1 MILDWYAITLGSL
14 QNLWQGFIGFLPSL
28 VGSLLIFFIGW
39 IISAAVGRLVGDIL
53 KRLNFNKI
61 FEKGNWDEALA
72 KAGIKVDAAAFIGSI
87 FKWSLVI
94 VFLLASVEVLGLT
107 QLAGFLKDVLAYLP
121 NVVVA
126 SLIFVVAVV
135 IADISEKVLRALVE
149 TTQVGYGHIVGV
161 IVRWSIWIFAL
172 IAILMQ
178 LGVAP
183 MLLQTVLTGLVAL
196 VVVAGGLA
204 FGLGGKDIAAEL
216 LQDLKRKLKG

>member
-1 MILDWYAITLGSL
+1 MILDWYAITLQSL
-14 QNLWQGFIGFLPSL
+14 QDLWQGFLGFLPSV
-28 VGSLLIFFIGW
+28 VGALLIFFIGW
-39 IISAAVGRLVGDIL
+39 MISVTVGKLVGDIL

-72 KAGIKVDAAAFIGSI
+72 KAEIKVDAAAFIGSI

-94 VFLLASVEVLGLT
+94 VFLLAAVEVLGLT

-126 SLIFVVAVV
+126 SLIFVVAVI
-135 IADISEKVLRALVE
+135 IADIAEKILRALVE

-178 LGVAP
+178 LGIAP
-183 MLLQTVLTGLVAL
+183 MLLQTVLTGVIAL
-196 VVVAGGLA
+196 FVIAGGLA
-204 FGLGGKDIAAEL
+204 FGLGGKDMAAEIL
-216 LQDLKRKLKG
+216 SDLKRKLKG

>member
-1 MILDWYAITLGSL
+1 MILDWYAVTLDSL
-14 QNLWQGFIGFLPSL
+14 QDLWQGFLGFLPSV
-28 VGSLLIFFIGW
+28 VGALLIFFIGW
-39 IISAAVGRLVGDIL
+39 VISVAVGRLVGDIL

-72 KAGIKVDAAAFIGSI
+72 KADIKVDAAAFVGSI

-94 VFLLASVEVLGLT
+94 VFLLAAVEVLGLT

-135 IADISEKVLRALVE
+135 ISDISEKVLRALVE
-149 TTQVGYGHIVGV
+149 STRVGSGHVV
-161 IVRWSIWIFAL
+161 SAIVRWSIWIFAV

-178 LGVAP
+178 LNIAS
-183 MLLQTVLTGLVAL
+183 MLSQTIVTGLVAFF
-196 VVVAGGLA
+196 VIAGGLA
-204 FGLGGKDIAAEL
+204 FGLGGKEVAAEI
-216 LQDLKRKLKG
+216 LQDLKRRLKG

>member
-1 MILDWYAITLGSL
+1 MILDWYAITLQSL
-14 QNLWQGFIGFLPSL
+14 QNLWQGFLGFLPSV
-28 VGSLLIFFIGW
+28 VGALLIFFIGW
-39 IISAAVGRLVGDIL
+39 VISVAVGKLIGDIL

-72 KAGIKVDAAAFIGSI
+72 KADIKVDAASFIGSI

-161 IVRWSIWIFAL
+161 IVRWSIWIFAT

-178 LGVAP
+178 LGIAP

-196 VVVAGGLA
+196 VVIAGGLA
-204 FGLGGKDIAAEL
+204 FGLGGKDMAAEVL
-216 LQDLKRKLKG
+216 ADFKRKLKG

>member
-1 MILDWYAITLGSL
+1 MILDWYAITLESL
-14 QNLWQGFIGFLPSL
+14 QDLWQGFLGFLPSV
-28 VGSLLIFFIGW
+28 VGALLIFFIGW
-39 IISAAVGRLVGDIL
+39 VISVAVGKLVGDIL

-72 KAGIKVDAAAFIGSI
+72 KADIKVDASAFIGSI

-126 SLIFVVAVV
+126 SLIFVVAVI

-149 TTQVGYGHIVGV
+149 TTQVGYGHMVGV

-178 LGVAP
+178 LGIAP
-183 MLLQTVLTGLVAL
+183 MLLQTLLTGIVAL
-196 VVVAGGLA
+196 IVIAGGLA
-204 FGLGGKDIAAEL
+204 FGLGGKDMASEI
-216 LQDLKRKLKG
+216 LQDLRKKLRG

>member
-1 MILDWYAITLGSL
+1 MILDWYAITLESL
-14 QNLWQGFIGFLPSL
+14 QDLWQGFLGFLPSV
-28 VGSLLIFFIGW
+28 VGALLIFFIGW
-39 IISAAVGRLVGDIL
+39 VISVAVGKLVGDIL

-72 KAGIKVDAAAFIGSI
+72 KADIKVDASAFIGSI

-126 SLIFVVAVV
+126 SLIFVVAVI

-149 TTQVGYGHIVGV
+149 TTQVGYGHMVGV

-178 LGVAP
+178 LGIAP
-183 MLLQTVLTGLVAL
+183 MLLQTLLTGIVAL
-196 VVVAGGLA
+196 IVIAGGLA
-204 FGLGGKDIAAEL
+204 FGLGGKDMAAEIL
-216 LQDLKRKLKG
+216 ADLRRKLKG

>member
-1 MILDWYAITLGSL
+1 MILDWYAITLESL
-14 QNLWQGFIGFLPSL
+14 QDLWQGFLGFLPSL
-28 VGSLLIFFIGW
+28 VGALLIFFIGW
-39 IISAAVGRLVGDIL
+39 VISVAVGRLVGDIL

-72 KAGIKVDAAAFIGSI
+72 KADIKVDAAAFIGSI

-107 QLAGFLKDVLAYLP
+107 QLADFLTDVLAYLP

-149 TTQVGYGHIVGV
+149 STQVGYGHYVGV
-161 IVRWSIWIFAL
+161 IVRYSIWIFAL

-178 LGVAP
+178 LGIAP
-183 MLLQTVLTGLVAL
+183 MLLQTVVTGLVAL
-196 VVVAGGLA
+196 FVIAGGLA
-204 FGLGGKDIAAEL
+204 FGLGGKDMAAGIL
-216 LQDLKRKLKG
+216 DDLKRKLKG

>member
-1 MILDWYAITLGSL
+1 MILDWYAITLKSL
-14 QNLWQGFIGFLPSL
+14 QDLWQGFLGFLPSV
-28 VGSLLIFFIGW
+28 VGALLIFFIGW
-39 IISAAVGRLVGDIL
+39 VISVAIGKLVGDIL
-53 KRLNFNKI
+53 KRLSFNKI

-72 KAGIKVDAAAFIGSI
+72 RAGIKVDAAAFIGSI

-107 QLAGFLKDVLAYLP
+107 QLADFLKDVLAYLP

-126 SLIFVVAVV
+126 SLIFVVAVI

-149 TTQVGYGHIVGV
+149 STQVGYGHLVGI

-178 LGVAP
+178 LGIAP
-183 MLLQTVLTGLVAL
+183 MLLQTVLTGVVAL
-196 VVVAGGLA
+196 IVVAGGLA
-204 FGLGGKDIAAEL
+204 FGLGGKDMAAEL
-216 LQDLKRKLKG
+216 LADLKRKLKG

>member
-1 MILDWYAITLGSL
+1 MILDWYAITLESL
-14 QNLWQGFIGFLPSL
+14 QDLWQGFLGFLPSL
-28 VGSLLIFFIGW
+28 VGALLIFFIGW
-39 IISAAVGRLVGDIL
+39 VISVAVGRLVGDLL
-53 KRLNFNKI
+53 KRFNFNKI

-72 KAGIKVDAAAFIGSI
+72 KADIKVDAAAFIGSI

-107 QLAGFLKDVLAYLP
+107 QLAGFLQDVLAYLP

-149 TTQVGYGHIVGV
+149 STQVGYGHVVGV
-161 IVRWSIWIFAL
+161 IVRYSIWIFAL

-178 LGVAP
+178 LGIAP
-183 MLLQTVLTGLVAL
+183 MLLQTIVTGLVAL
-196 VVVAGGLA
+196 IVIAGGLA
-204 FGLGGKDIAAEL
+204 FGLGGKDMAAEL
-216 LQDLKRKLKG
+216 LADLKRKLKG

>member
-1 MILDWYAITLGSL
+1 MILDWYAITLESL
-14 QNLWQGFIGFLPSL
+14 QDLWQGFLGFLPSL
-28 VGSLLIFFIGW
+28 VGALLIFFIGW
-39 IISAAVGRLVGDIL
+39 VISVAVGRLVGDIL

-72 KAGIKVDAAAFIGSI
+72 KADIKVDAAAFIGSI

-149 TTQVGYGHIVGV
+149 STQVGYGHVVGV
-161 IVRWSIWIFAL
+161 IVRYSIWVFAL

-178 LGVAP
+178 LGIAP
-183 MLLQTVLTGLVAL
+183 MLLQTVLTGVVAL
-196 VVVAGGLA
+196 IVIAGGLA
-204 FGLGGKDIAAEL
+204 FGLGGKDMAAEIL
-216 LQDLKRKLKG
+216 SDLKRKLKG

>member
-1 MILDWYAITLGSL
+1 MILDWYAITLQGL
-14 QNLWQGFIGFLPSL
+14 QDLWQGFIGFLPSL
-28 VGSLLIFFIGW
+28 VGALLIFFIGW
-39 IISAAVGRLVGDIL
+39 VISVAVGKLVGDIL

-61 FEKGNWDEALA
+61 FEKGNWDETLA

-87 FKWSLVI
+87 FKWSLTI

-107 QLAGFLKDVLAYLP
+107 ELAGFLKDVLAYLP

-126 SLIFVVAVV
+126 SLIFVVAVI
-135 IADISEKVLRALVE
+135 IADLSEKILRVLVE
-149 TTQVGYGHIVGV
+149 STQIGHGHLVGV

-178 LGVAP
+178 LGIAP

-196 VVVAGGLA
+196 IVIAGGLA
-204 FGLGGKDIAAEL
+204 FGLGGKEMAAEL
-216 LQDLKRKLKG
+216 LADLKRKLKG

>member
-1 MILDWYAITLGSL
+1 MILDWYAITLQSL
-14 QNLWQGFIGFLPSL
+14 QDLWQGFIGFLPSL
-28 VGSLLIFFIGW
+28 VGALLIFFIGW
-39 IISAAVGRLVGDIL
+39 VISVAVGRLVGDIL

-72 KAGIKVDAAAFIGSI
+72 KADIKVDAAAFIGSI

-107 QLAGFLKDVLAYLP
+107 QLASFLQDVLAYLP

-149 TTQVGYGHIVGV
+149 STQVGYGHVVGV
-161 IVRWSIWIFAL
+161 IVRYSIWVFAL

-178 LGVAP
+178 LGIAP
-183 MLLQTVLTGLVAL
+183 MLLQTVLTGVVAL
-196 VVVAGGLA
+196 IVIAGGLA
-204 FGLGGKDIAAEL
+204 FGLGGKDMAAEIL
-216 LQDLKRKLKG
+216 SDLKRKLKG

>member
-1 MILDWYAITLGSL
+1 MILDWYAITLESL
-14 QNLWQGFIGFLPSL
+14 QDLWRGFLGFLPSL
-28 VGSLLIFFIGW
+28 VGALLIFFIGW
-39 IISAAVGRLVGDIL
+39 VISVAVGKLVGDIL

-72 KAGIKVDAAAFIGSI
+72 KADIKVDAAAFIGSI

-94 VFLLASVEVLGLT
+94 VFLLAAVEVLGLT
-107 QLAGFLKDVLAYLP
+107 QLAGFLQDVLAYLP

-178 LGVAP
+178 LGIAP
-183 MLLQTVLTGLVAL
+183 MLLQTVLTGVVAL
-196 VVVAGGLA
+196 VVIAGGLA
-204 FGLGGKDIAAEL
+204 FGLGGKDMAAEIL
-216 LQDLKRKLKG
+216 AELKKKLRG

>member
-1 MILDWYAITLGSL
+1 MILDWYAITLASL
-14 QNLWQGFIGFLPSL
+14 QDLWQGFIGFLPSL
-28 VGSLLIFFIGW
+28 IGALLIFFIGW
-39 IISAAVGRLVGDIL
+39 VISVGVGRLVGDIL

-72 KAGIKVDAAAFIGSI
+72 KADIKVDAAAFIGSI

-94 VFLLASVEVLGLT
+94 VFLLAAVEVLGLT
-107 QLAGFLKDVLAYLP
+107 QLASFLQDVLAYLP

-178 LGVAP
+178 LGIAP
-183 MLLQTVLTGLVAL
+183 MLLQTVVTGLVAL
-196 VVVAGGLA
+196 VAIAGGLA
-204 FGLGGKDIAAEL
+204 FGLGGKDMAAEL

>member
-1 MILDWYAITLGSL
+1 MILDWYAITLQSL
-14 QNLWQGFIGFLPSL
+14 QDLWQGFLGFLPSV
-28 VGSLLIFFIGW
+28 VGALLIFFIGW
-39 IISAAVGRLVGDIL
+39 VISVAVGKLISDIL

-72 KAGIKVDAAAFIGSI
+72 KADIKVDAASFIGSI

-107 QLAGFLKDVLAYLP
+107 QLAGFLKDVLTYLP

-178 LGVAP
+178 LGIAP
-183 MLLQTVLTGLVAL
+183 MLLQTVLTGVVAL
-196 VVVAGGLA
+196 VVIAGGLA
-204 FGLGGKDIAAEL
+204 FGLGGKDMAAEIL
-216 LQDLKRKLKG
+216 SDLKRKLKG

>member
-1 MILDWYAITLGSL
+1 MILDWYAITLESL
-14 QNLWQGFIGFLPSL
+14 QDLWQGFLGFLPSL
-28 VGSLLIFFIGW
+28 VGALLIFFIGW
-39 IISAAVGRLVGDIL
+39 VISVAVGRLVGDIL

-72 KAGIKVDAAAFIGSI
+72 KADIKVDAAAFIGSI

-107 QLAGFLKDVLAYLP
+107 QLAGFLQDVLAYLP

-149 TTQVGYGHIVGV
+149 TTQIGHGHIVGV
-161 IVRWSIWIFAL
+161 IVRYSIWVFAL

-178 LGVAP
+178 LGIAP
-183 MLLQTVLTGLVAL
+183 MLLQTVVTGLVAL
-196 VVVAGGLA
+196 VVIAGGLA
-204 FGLGGKDIAAEL
+204 FGLGGKDMAAEL
-216 LQDLKRKLKG
+216 LADLKRKLKG

>member
-1 MILDWYAITLGSL
+1 MILDWYAITLESL
-14 QNLWQGFIGFLPSL
+14 QDLWQGFLGFLPSV
-28 VGSLLIFFIGW
+28 VGALLIFFIGW
-39 IISAAVGRLVGDIL
+39 VISVAVGKLVGDIL

-72 KAGIKVDAAAFIGSI
+72 KADIKVDASAFIGSI

-126 SLIFVVAVV
+126 SLIFVVAVI

-149 TTQVGYGHIVGV
+149 TTQVGYGHMVGV

-178 LGVAP
+178 LGIAP
-183 MLLQTVLTGLVAL
+183 MLLQTLLTGIVAL
-196 VVVAGGLA
+196 IVIAGGLA
-204 FGLGGKDIAAEL
+204 FGLGGKDMASEILA
-216 LQDLKRKLKG
+216 DLRRKLKG